1 MAFNLYLADREQVY
15 AERVAQQ
22 RREASQIR
30 RWAARHGLVE
40 NQEDVYKRQGREE
53 RAFWR
58 KPSPPFPHTPI
69 PPLPKTFDGWGGHAT
84 GVRSNLKFFKG
95 RAKQVPFPVAL
106 ETDNP

>member
-1 MAFNLYLADREQVY
+1 MWGKGGGTFL
-15 AERVAQQ
+15 
-22 RREASQIR
+22 
-30 RWAARHGLVE
+30 
-40 NQEDVYKRQGREE
+40 
-53 RAFWR
+53 R
-58 KPSPPFPHTPI
+58 KVPPPFPHAPI